1 MKSPLSSALAAAL
14 LLLLM
19 NPALS
24 QYRDA
29 GENQKQAQ
37 TLNENRIDSED
48 PKKRKKFGVVPM
60 GLPYYS
66 PDTSGAVAAYVVLYY
81 NPNPE
86 DPASRP
92 NELALYGTYTL
103 LNQMAFGTDY
113 TIYPKKDYFLFK
125 GTFAFAK
132 YPQYFWGPGPSTGE
146 WQREKYTPLSHVF
159 EPAFLFKIVKHLYA
173 GPVYHYAW
181 VKTWQNQHLRA
192 LDLHIYKGSEGTRAS
207 GIGGN
212 VNWDNRDSTFY
223 PHRGFYADV
232 KSFFY
237 RKELGSEYNWSRL
250 EIDFRTFIQLYRD
263 HVLTFQSLSKLTW
276 GSVPISLMPQIG
288 GMNIMRGYIDGR
300 YMDNVAL
307 SMQIEYRFPIY
318 WRFGGVLFG
327 SVGTVAPRL
336 DEVKGRHFRYA
347 FGPGI
352 RFTVDR
358 AEHINLR
365 LDVGFDEKLE
375 PSFYFTAKEAF

>member
-1 MKSPLSSALAAAL
+1 MKQLLTIIITATLLSFSSPL
-14 LLLLM
+14 
-19 NPALS
+19 LS
-24 QYRDA
+24 QEDPGR
-29 GENQKQAQ
+29 G
-37 TLNENRIDSED
+37 DSEKKKTGQKLTGD
-48 PKKRKKFGVVPM
+48 GDEKKRKKFGVVPM

-66 PDTSGAVAAYVVLYY
+66 PDTSGALAAYVVLYY
-81 NPNPE
+81 NPKPE

-132 YPQYFWGPGPSTGE
+132 YPQYFWGPGPDTGD
-146 WQREKYTPLSHVF
+146 WQREKYTPLSYVF

-173 GPVYHYAW
+173 GPAYHYAW
-181 VKTWQNQHLRA
+181 ITTWQKQHLRA
-192 LDLHIYKGSEGTRAS
+192 LDLGIYKGSGGTEAS
-207 GIGGN
+207 GIGASI
-212 VNWDNRDSTFY
+212 NWDNRDSSFY
-223 PHRGFYADV
+223 PHRGFYVDI
-232 KSFFY
+232 KGFFY
-237 RKELGSEYNWSRL
+237 RKEIGSEYNWSRL
-250 EIDFRTFIQLYRD
+250 EIDLRTFIQLHRD
-263 HVLTFQSLSKLTW
+263 HVLAFQSLSRLTW
-276 GSVPISLMPQIG
+276 GSVPISLMPQLG

-307 SMQIEYRFPIY
+307 SMQLEYRFPVY
-318 WRFGGVLFG
+318 WRFGGVVFG

-347 FGPGI
+347 FGPGL

-365 LDVGFDEKLE
+365 LDVGFNETFE